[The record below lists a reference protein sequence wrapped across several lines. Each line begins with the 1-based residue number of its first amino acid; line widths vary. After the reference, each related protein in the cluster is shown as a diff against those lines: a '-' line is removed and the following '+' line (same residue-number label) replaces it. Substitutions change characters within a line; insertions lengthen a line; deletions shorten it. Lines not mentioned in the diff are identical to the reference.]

1 MRRIDR
7 IRELQAYSDAERA
20 AGRRVALVPTMGAL
34 HAGHLALVAD
44 ARRRAD
50 RVIVSIFVNPT
61 QFNDPRDLAAYPRTL
76 EADLEACRG
85 AGVDVVFAPDAAE
98 MYPDGAQTF
107 VEPGELAKPLC
118 GRTRPGH
125 FRGVATVV
133 TKLLLAA
140 KPHVA
145 VFGEK
150 DWQQLAV
157 IRRMVRDLR
166 MDAEIAGFP
175 TVREPDGLAMSSRN
189 RNLDAEG
196 RSQALVVPRALAAA
210 ESAVRAGERDAARLL
225 AEVAREITKAPRAE
239 IDYAEL
245 RDPDSL
251 APAPAALA
259 APTLLALAVFL
270 RPPAG
275 GAGPGVR
282 LIDNRVL
289 PVQPTSEESPR

>member
-34 HAGHLALVAD
+34 HTGHLALVAD

-118 GRTRPGH
+118 GRTRPG
-125 FRGVATVV
+125 RC
-133 TKLLLAA
+133 TK
-140 KPHVA
+140 P
-145 VFGEK
+145 GS
-150 DWQQLAV
+150 
-157 IRRMVRDLR
+157 RR
-166 MDAEIAGFP
+166 
-175 TVREPDGLAMSSRN
+175 RE
-189 RNLDAEG
+189 
-196 RSQALVVPRALAAA
+196 RSCLKL
-210 ESAVRAGERDAARLL
+210 ERRK
-225 AEVAREITKAPRAE
+225 R
-239 IDYAEL
+239 
-245 RDPDSL
+245 
-251 APAPAALA
+251 
-259 APTLLALAVFL
+259 
-270 RPPAG
+270 
-275 GAGPGVR
+275 
-282 LIDNRVL
+282 
-289 PVQPTSEESPR
+289 